1 MGYTK
6 FNEDVF
12 IIDSWTDTIEKEN
25 TLIEL
30 IKRIKVFNVPIILAT
45 HYAVKPEIQKLVD
58 YYIYDSNNDI
68 LLEKDF
74 NEYGVNSERWS
85 NMGGYQIINK
95 IDFHHDYAI
104 WLTMKNAFNLAK
116 QLNKKY
122 IHFLEFDNLPDE
134 VQYRQSFM
142 EYIRNHDAVVYE
154 YSEGSTRENNPY
166 SSTYIFSIKTD
177 IANQLINKINS
188 KEEYFKGKPDK
199 WQLEKVFYQTLKSIT
214 NSIFVSKYIPN
225 DNELNIFAAW
235 NRNGIIRN
243 GARFQTYLAVDEY
256 GQLYIHFISGFSEK
270 SADKDYVVEVN
281 YGDYKRFHIVKK
293 DQFHLD
299 KIGVYNQNGI
309 VRVYY
314 QGVNVFEQK
323 LKDNVT
329 EFRRKNRLVVKKIDT
344 NKQPIIH
351 FVDGPYVEIKE
362 DGDNLYNVQF
372 INKKDN
378 KVEFEINLKSNYWAR
393 CSKKYFID
401 WLIRIKGINNDY
413 YYEHHLNL
421 ENQRVLIC
429 FESKSL
435 GDNLAW
441 IPYVEKFRQKHKC
454 SVICSTFNNDLFESE
469 YPDIE
474 FVSPGSTVNNIHS
487 LYRLGVFYTNKK
499 IDLDRHLIDPKSEP
513 LMKVGSDILGLDYE
527 ELKTKLPK
535 LGIKKEK
542 RICIAVHS
550 TAQCKY
556 WNNPTGWQELVD
568 HLKDNGYEVRLL
580 SREEDGYM
588 GNKNPKGVIQQPKS
602 TLKEIIKVLQESEMF
617 IGISSGLSWLSWA
630 SGIPTVIISG
640 FTDEDLEP
648 TKGVIR
654 VINKN
659 VCNSC
664 WSTHEFDPGDW
675 NWCPVHKGTKRQFE
689 CSKTITSGDVIKKI
703 EDLIEKK

>member
-188 KEEYFKGKPDK
+188 KEEYFKGKPDR

-556 WNNPTGWQELVD
+556 WNNLTGWQELVD
-568 HLKDNGYEVRLL
+568 HLKENGYEVRLL

-664 WSTHEFDPGDW
+664 WSIHEFDPGDW

>member
-1 MGYTK
+1 
-6 FNEDVF
+6 
-12 IIDSWTDTIEKEN
+12 
-25 TLIEL
+25 
-30 IKRIKVFNVPIILAT
+30 
-45 HYAVKPEIQKLVD
+45 
-58 YYIYDSNNDI
+58 
-68 LLEKDF
+68 
-74 NEYGVNSERWS
+74 
-85 NMGGYQIINK
+85 
-95 IDFHHDYAI
+95 
-104 WLTMKNAFNLAK
+104 
-116 QLNKKY
+116 
-122 IHFLEFDNLPDE
+122 
-134 VQYRQSFM
+134 M

-344 NKQPIIH
+344 NKQPIVH

-401 WLIRIKGINNDY
+401 WLIRIKGIDNDY

-568 HLKDNGYEVRLL
+568 HLKENGYEVRLL